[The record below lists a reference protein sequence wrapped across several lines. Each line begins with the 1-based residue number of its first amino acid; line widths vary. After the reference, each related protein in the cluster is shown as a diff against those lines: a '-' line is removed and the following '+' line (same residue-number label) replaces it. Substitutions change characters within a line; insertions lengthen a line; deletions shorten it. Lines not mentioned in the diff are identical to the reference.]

1 MPLVKAVQVWYF
13 IAMSTLRILRSRRRT
28 LALEITSAG
37 ELLVR
42 APLWLP
48 RQQID
53 AFVRS
58 HQDWSNAQLEAQRR
72 RRPFTHPDAGEDEI
86 RLLTER
92 TRARIL
98 PRVEFY
104 AQKTG
109 LVPTGVRITRARTR
123 YGSCS
128 AKNAL
133 CFSCF
138 LADYPDQAVDLVV
151 VHELVHIA
159 VKNHGPAFYAR
170 LAEILPD
177 WKARRELLRHPENA
191 E

>member
-1 MPLVKAVQVWYF
+1 MISVQ
-13 IAMSTLRILRSRRRT
+13 ILRSRRRT
-28 LALEITSAG
+28 LALEITPAG
-37 ELLVR
+37 AVLVR
-42 APLWLP
+42 APAWLP
-48 RQQID
+48 RQRID
-53 AFVRS
+53 AFVQSR
-58 HQDWSNAQLEAQRR
+58 QDWISAQLEAQRR
-72 RRPFTHPDAGEDEI
+72 RRPYTHPDAGEAEI
-86 RLLTER
+86 RLLKER
-92 TRARIL
+92 ARARIL
-98 PRVEFY
+98 PRVDFY

-109 LVPTGVRITRARTR
+109 LTPAGVRITRARTR

-138 LADYPDQAVDLVV
+138 LADYPGEAVDLVV

-177 WKARRELLRHPENA
+177 WKARKKLLRCPENA